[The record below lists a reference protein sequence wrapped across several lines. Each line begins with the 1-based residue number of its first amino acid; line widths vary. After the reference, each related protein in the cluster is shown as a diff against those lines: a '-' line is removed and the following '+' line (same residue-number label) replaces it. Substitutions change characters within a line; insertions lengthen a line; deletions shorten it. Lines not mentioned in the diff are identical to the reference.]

1 MTTLSDEQLNSL
13 SKDAL
18 ILIVASLQTQLE
30 VLQSQLDS
38 ANSMLS
44 DNNRQIEL
52 LTEQIKLMNQRHFGK
67 KSEAGLG
74 EMEGQLTIFDSFNEA
89 EGFMQE
95 GHSLNSSNPS
105 SLKLPKL
112 L

>member
-1 MTTLSDEQLNSL
+1 MVILLDSCKFAIFLAFWYNTYVSKGALMTTLSDEQLNSL

-52 LTEQIKLMNQRHFGK
+52 LTEQIKLMNQRH
-67 KSEAGLG
+67 
-74 EMEGQLTIFDSFNEA
+74 
-89 EGFMQE
+89 
-95 GHSLNSSNPS
+95 
-105 SLKLPKL
+105 
-112 L
+112 